1 MCQDVLVILPESNDF
16 ITCRMIYL
24 FDQTIMTIPD
34 KCPPQ
39 GSDPRAATCRGKL
52 QNKVKFRADPN

>member
-1 MCQDVLVILPESNDF
+1 MCQDVLLILPESNDF

-34 KCPPQ
+34 KCPH
-39 GSDPRAATCRGKL
+39 RAQTLEQPHAEES
-52 QNKVKFRADPN
+52 FRIR